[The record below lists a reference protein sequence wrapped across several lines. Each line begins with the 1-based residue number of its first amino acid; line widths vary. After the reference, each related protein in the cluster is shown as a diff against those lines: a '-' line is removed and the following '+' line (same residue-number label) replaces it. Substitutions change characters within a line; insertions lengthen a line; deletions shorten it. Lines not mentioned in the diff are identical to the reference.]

1 MTGELVDTDMSGK
14 QRAAR
19 LHKLPSTSYR
29 VTDSL
34 NFLKLRHKEA
44 KDFEAVVSSTNP
56 KNFMFHVRF
65 SLCIVYLRVTSDYSA
80 FLLPT
85 QS

>member
-44 KDFEAVVSSTNP
+44 KDLEAVVRVPQIQKTSCS
-56 KNFMFHVRF
+56 MFDFYYV
-65 SLCIVYLRVTSDYSA
+65 LYI
-80 FLLPT
+80 
-85 QS
+85 